1 MKRSTLPA
9 PKGRAPIPFPSS
21 PLTSVSGH
29 QAPAGPSGHQ
39 RGTQPPPKPTKAQ
52 DQDQDKDQ
60 DPDQDQYQDQDRN
73 QTRTRTRTQT
83 RTRTRNKNPELYI
96 EPPKTLHYIESL
108 NIELFFCITL
118 LFHFYTFIYLFLL
131 YLNSIF
137 FLFC

>member
-60 DPDQDQYQDQDRN
+60 DPDQYQYQD
-73 QTRTRTRTQT
+73 RTRTRTGT
-83 RTRTRNKNPELYI
+83 RPGPGPGTKTQNYI